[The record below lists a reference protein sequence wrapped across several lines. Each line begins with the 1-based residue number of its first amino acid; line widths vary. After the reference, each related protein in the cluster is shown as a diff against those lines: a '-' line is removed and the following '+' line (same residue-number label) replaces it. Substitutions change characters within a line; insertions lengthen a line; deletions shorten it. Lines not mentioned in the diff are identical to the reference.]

1 MKKILFI
8 LLLLI
13 GNLSFSE
20 YIKEGTYNGAN
31 DKKIYIEHYSYST
44 YDEFLDKEVQKEG
57 YTLLGVIGYG
67 HSQIF
72 NVDKKN
78 IQVGET
84 VEFSISEHELNES
97 TQDYRCKLIVKFEK
111 NGEISVD
118 TTDDCYRDDDIFIGN
133 YAYSEK
139 DSIIPEKYFG
149 KWDSCIYVYKKGF
162 TTNIDFGENYVVGVK
177 EEGDGNLLLDGIT
190 VYEGSAFRDQY
201 RFKYHPNGNVSIKE
215 YRGSESNK
223 LEKSYN
229 NLKRL
234 KGREASDCQTFED
247 RN

>member
-1 MKKILFI
+1 MKKILF

-13 GNLSFSE
+13 FGNLSFSE
-20 YIKEGTYNGAN
+20 YVKEGTYNGAN
-31 DKKIYIEHYSYST
+31 DKKIYIGRYSYSA
-44 YDEFLDKEVQKEG
+44 YDEFLDEEVQKEG

-72 NVDKKN
+72 HVDKKN
-78 IQVGET
+78 IQVGEK
-84 VEFSISEHELNES
+84 VEFSITEHELNES

-111 NGEISVD
+111 NGEMSVD
-118 TTDDCYRDDDIFIGN
+118 TDDCYRDDDIFIGN
-133 YAYSEK
+133 YTYSEK
-139 DSIIPEKYFG
+139 DSAIPEKYFG
-149 KWDSCIYVYKKGF
+149 KWDNCIYVYEKGF

-190 VYEGSAFRDQY
+190 VNEGTAFRDQY

>member
-1 MKKILFI
+1 MVMKKILF

-13 GNLSFSE
+13 FGNLSFSE
-20 YIKEGTYNGAN
+20 YVKEGTYNGTN
-31 DKKIYIEHYSYST
+31 DKKIYIGHYSYSD

-97 TQDYRCKLIVKFEK
+97 TQDYRCKLIVKFEE
-111 NGEISVD
+111 NGKISVN
-118 TTDDCYRDDDIFIGN
+118 TDDCYRDDDIFIGN

-139 DSIIPEKYFG
+139 DSSIPEKYFG
-149 KWDSCIYVYKKGF
+149 
-162 TTNIDFGENYVVGVK
+162 
-177 EEGDGNLLLDGIT
+177 
-190 VYEGSAFRDQY
+190 
-201 RFKYHPNGNVSIKE
+201 
-215 YRGSESNK
+215 
-223 LEKSYN
+223 
-229 NLKRL
+229 
-234 KGREASDCQTFED
+234 
-247 RN
+247 

>member
-13 GNLSFSE
+13 GSLSFSE
-20 YIKEGTYNGAN
+20 YVKEGTYNGAN
-31 DKKIYIEHYSYST
+31 DKKIYIGRYSYSD
-44 YDEFLDKEVQKEG
+44 YDEFLDEEVRKEG

-72 NVDKKN
+72 HVDKKN
-78 IQVGET
+78 IRVGET
-84 VEFSISEHELNES
+84 VEFSITEHELNES
-97 TQDYRCKLIVKFEK
+97 TMDYRCKLIIKFEE

-118 TTDDCYRDDDIFIGN
+118 TDDCYRDDDIFIGN

-149 KWDSCIYVYKKGF
+149 
-162 TTNIDFGENYVVGVK
+162 ENYVAGVK

-190 VYEGSAFRDQY
+190 VYEGAAFRNQY
-201 RFKYHPNGNVSIKE
+201 RFKYYPNGNVSIKE